1 MCFTAITIPV
11 IDATHLVS
19 SCMMNANRTASTQVC
34 IPRPHQAIRAHRS
47 QDCTK
52 LNKEIAEI
60 KCQNLARAV
69 LYSCLAGIMPSLNIS
84 CSEQPY
90 RRYKRPCKGT
100 RDDLN
105 PTVTT
110 MYINLRSQNTPLPMD
125 MSMTGRV
132 LIRSIVSRLKF
143 ARRQRSAILPL
154 PERAGRDK
162 ETDVGADRCQVAAW
176 SSFRRVAERDHQHQ
190 G

>member
-1 MCFTAITIPV
+1 VFHGDYHSRDRRHAPSQQLHDERQPNSKYPGM
-11 IDATHLVS
+11 HS
-19 SCMMNANRTASTQVC
+19 KTASSNPSAPFAGLYEV
-34 IPRPHQAIRAHRS
+34 
-47 QDCTK
+47 
-52 LNKEIAEI
+52 NKEIAEI